1 MGDDTIGG
9 QKDIKYFKIQ
19 TLGMVRFK
27 FNFND
32 LTFQRKRN
40 FIFRV
45 ERRSMNLL
53 FKILNSFNG
62 VIFELSDGTTQDRS
76 FR

>member
-1 MGDDTIGG
+1 
-9 QKDIKYFKIQ
+9 
-19 TLGMVRFK
+19 MVRFK

-32 LTFQRKRN
+32 LTFQRKRD

-53 FKILNSFNG
+53 FKILDSFNG
-62 VIFELSDGTTQDRS
+62 VIFELSDETTQDRS